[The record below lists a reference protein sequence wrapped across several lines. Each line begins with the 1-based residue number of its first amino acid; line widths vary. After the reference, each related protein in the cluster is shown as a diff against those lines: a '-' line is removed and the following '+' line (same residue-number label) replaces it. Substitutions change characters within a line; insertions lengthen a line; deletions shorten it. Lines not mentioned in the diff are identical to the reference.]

1 MTQELLFSTPVWTT
15 VLEGADKLNQQ
26 LLVDGLG
33 YQGHDFFNLPGAAVP
48 ELKSRIIDFINNDIK
63 SSVYFAR
70 YTDATI
76 TVVGRQNPV
85 EPLES
90 DTPHWHP
97 DKTLIGVYYVSVPE
111 NSGDILL
118 HDPRGAVE
126 RTWCEPTAPQESKGS
141 RTFYRLRPQAGMLVF
156 FPSYLVHSVETNLSN
171 QTRLSIII
179 DVYAT

>member
-1 MTQELLFSTPVWTT
+1 MTCELLFATPVWSTR
-15 VLEGADKLNQQ
+15 LDQGLNQR
-26 LLVDGLG
+26 LLVDGLA
-33 YQGHDFFNLPGAAVP
+33 YQGNDFFSLPADSVQ
-48 ELKSRIIDFINNDIK
+48 ELKSHILEFIKQGIGASAYFSKYNN
-63 SSVYFAR
+63 
-70 YTDATI
+70 ATI
-76 TVVGRQNPV
+76 SIQGRQNPV

-97 DKTLIGVYYVSVPE
+97 DKTLIGVYYVQVPD

-126 RTWCEPTAPQESKGS
+126 RTWSEPTAILEPKGS
-141 RTFYRLRPQAGMLVF
+141 RTFYRIKPQPGLLLF

-179 DVYAT
+179 DVYAK